1 MALRVNVD
9 FQIRSMYS
17 GLFGDHQSVLP
28 RGVVLCTVYPISIR
42 WLIIMFQ
49 VKRVCFCR
57 NFPAIFLGSA
67 TGLARKMRAGWVCL
81 EMGSSPQMAILIGE
95 MAINQWICCFPLKFL
110 EKHQMMILFV
120 MEFRGSDVLVTSL
133 YDLRSLCS
141 GLSFGRDPIDDGN
154 WRKPSPSGST
164 NPRFVWKWL

>member
-1 MALRVNVD
+1 MYRIPHFYPVVD
-9 FQIRSMYS
+9 HHVPSE
-17 GLFGDHQSVLP
+17 
-28 RGVVLCTVYPISIR
+28 
-42 WLIIMFQ
+42 
-49 VKRVCFCR
+49 
-57 NFPAIFLGSA
+57 
-67 TGLARKMRAGWVCL
+67 TGLLQEFSGHLLGQRNWVGKKDACWL
-81 EMGSSPQMAILIGE
+81 GLSRNGVFAPQMAILIGE

-110 EKHQMMILFV
+110 EKHQMMPLFV

-164 NPRFVWKWL
+164 NPRFV

>member
-1 MALRVNVD
+1 
-9 FQIRSMYS
+9 
-17 GLFGDHQSVLP
+17 
-28 RGVVLCTVYPISIR
+28 
-42 WLIIMFQ
+42 
-49 VKRVCFCR
+49 
-57 NFPAIFLGSA
+57 
-67 TGLARKMRAGWVCL
+67 
-81 EMGSSPQMAILIGE
+81 
-95 MAINQWICCFPLKFL
+95 
-110 EKHQMMILFV
+110 MMILFV